1 MVSVKQFDQKYKLP
15 KVKKVSEAALKKAE
29 QTKKKKEDLKLRLS
43 GIDDKMK
50 TINKNNSKKN

>member
-29 QTKKKKEDLKLRLS
+29 QTKKKNEDLKLRLS
-43 GIDDKMK
+43 EIDDKMK